1 METVTLDE
9 TTVNAPQ
16 DRVGQEDFQLLKVL
30 GRGGYGKVFQV
41 RKVGGKNKGKVFA
54 MKVLKKAVI
63 VRSQKDTVHT
73 KAERRVL
80 ESIKVSTCY
89 HLMIMGYDVGSSLVS
104 IKENSAEI
112 IAQS

>member
-1 METVTLDE
+1 MCVSKARLFPLNRCRDPNVETVQLDE
-9 TTVNAPQ
+9 TTVNTPQ
-16 DRVGQEDFQLLKVL
+16 DRVGPEDFKLLKVL

-41 RKVGGKNKGKVFA
+41 KKVSGKNGGKVFA

-80 ESIKVSTCY
+80 ESIKV
-89 HLMIMGYDVGSSLVS
+89 GYITVGIS
-104 IKENSAEI
+104 
-112 IAQS
+112 